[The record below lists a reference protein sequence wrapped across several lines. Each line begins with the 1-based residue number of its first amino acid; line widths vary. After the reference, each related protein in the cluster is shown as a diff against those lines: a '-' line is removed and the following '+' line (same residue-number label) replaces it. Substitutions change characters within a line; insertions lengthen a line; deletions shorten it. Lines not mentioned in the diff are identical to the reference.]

1 MYLLLAL
8 SNDNALLSSALS
20 VLAPPCNKRLMP
32 TYQRP
37 AMITNDLLREKYRV
51 QKALDEKAQYSLTQ
65 YVANA
70 HANVK
75 KAEIK
80 YGVKFGIVN

>member
-1 MYLLLAL
+1 
-8 SNDNALLSSALS
+8 
-20 VLAPPCNKRLMP
+20 
-32 TYQRP
+32 
-37 AMITNDLLREKYRV
+37 MITNDLLREKYRV
-51 QKALDEKAQYSLTQ
+51 QKALDEKAQHSLTQ

-80 YGVKFGIVN
+80 YGVKFKYSQPPLFRPKSPNQAPDAELSPSLGSSAP

>member
-1 MYLLLAL
+1 
-8 SNDNALLSSALS
+8 
-20 VLAPPCNKRLMP
+20 
-32 TYQRP
+32 
-37 AMITNDLLREKYRV
+37 MITNDLLREKYRV